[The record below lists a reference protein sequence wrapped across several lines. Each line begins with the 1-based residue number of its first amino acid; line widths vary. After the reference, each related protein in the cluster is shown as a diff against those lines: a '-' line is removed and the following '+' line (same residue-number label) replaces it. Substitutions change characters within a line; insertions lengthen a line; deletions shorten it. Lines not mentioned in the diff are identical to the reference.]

1 MTFYLKWKRK
11 STLYSL
17 PVWDSD
23 GLCIVEGL
31 APFFGHPSARPPELE
46 VADPVVDTGLG
57 VVGNG
62 LGVDGLGVDEEEE
75 VPSSKVCESLSFWQ
89 SGLNLWEPSLLV
101 LHNQSPHL

>member
-1 MTFYLKWKRK
+1 M
-11 STLYSL
+11 
-17 PVWDSD
+17 
-23 GLCIVEGL
+23 

-57 VVGNG
+57 VVGTG

-89 SGLNLWEPSLLV
+89 SGLKRKLSPSLTV
-101 LHNQSPHL
+101 PQCQSDHLKEKISIRVTRFT